1 MVIVEEIVFELVR
14 TLYLRSSTEVI
25 TTTVWWRISRGIL
38 HCKAAIGIRSLYIVH
53 RDVRVLR
60 DE

>member
-1 MVIVEEIVFELVR
+1 MIVEEIVFELVR
-14 TLYLRSSTEVI
+14 TLYLRSSTEVT

-38 HCKAAIGIRSLYIVH
+38 HYKTAIGIRSRYIVH
-53 RDVRVLR
+53 RDVRILG